1 MYDYIIDLLKSKLVE
16 FKQKKRQRVDGAAKR
31 CTLEDKSVERAER
44 HAKIDAQTLK
54 ALTSK
59 TDRRQIS
66 LTSEKTVYAGR

>member
-1 MYDYIIDLLKSKLVE
+1 MYIGGQECGKHGGGE
-16 FKQKKRQRVDGAAKR
+16 RV
-31 CTLEDKSVERAER
+31 ER

-54 ALTSK
+54 ALTNK